1 MSLNLQDTLLAYS
14 EWLDG
19 EGFVVGDKE
28 GDSRSH
34 DQLVLDFISQW
45 EGKPL
50 AGQEELPGI
59 VLTRRENPLVSVPGV
74 T

>member
-1 MSLNLQDTLLAYS
+1 MALNLQDTLLAYS

-19 EGFVVGDKE
+19 EGLVVGDKE

-50 AGQEELPGI
+50 VGQEELPGI